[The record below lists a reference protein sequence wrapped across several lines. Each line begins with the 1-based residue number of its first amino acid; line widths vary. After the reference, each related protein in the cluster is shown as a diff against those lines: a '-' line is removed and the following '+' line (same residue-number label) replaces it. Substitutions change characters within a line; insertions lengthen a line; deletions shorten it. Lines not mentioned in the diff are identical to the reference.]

1 MIIWGRRS
9 STPLTFTIQNKNF
22 SVAVLVCNYLL
33 HVFAIGYHTPL
44 DLYPNLYAIAEDK
57 EIHTLAGDKVVNVCV
72 GKEWYRYPSSF
83 FLPDK

>member
-1 MIIWGRRS
+1 M
-9 STPLTFTIQNKNF
+9 LHAFTT
-22 SVAVLVCNYLL
+22 
-33 HVFAIGYHTPL
+33 GYHTPL
-44 DLYPNLYAIAEDK
+44 DLYPNLYAIAEDT